1 MTWIQLAI
9 AIPAAF
15 FIWTLVRD
23 FFAGLGEDRLWSDP
37 EQDETPAISSRSEW
51 ETLSCKVYDFQPPRP
66 SGRGMTQLPLD
77 REA

>member
-1 MTWIQLAI
+1 MTFIHVLL

-23 FFAGLGEDRLWSDP
+23 FFAGLDEERLWSDP
-37 EQDETPAISSRSEW
+37 ERDQVPAGPGGPEWEPLSCRVYEFRSSRSG
-51 ETLSCKVYDFQPPRP
+51 
-66 SGRGMTQLPLD
+66 SGSISQLPLD